1 MIEQRI
7 IFEIHRMKEIG
18 LSMRAI
24 ARNLR
29 ITRKTVVKYL
39 ENPNPGKPTVKRA
52 SKLDPF
58 KDEIAKMLDM
68 DSTVSGQ
75 VIRQRLIPL
84 GFDGGKSI
92 LNHYLQTIRKQHQN
106 RRAFIRFE
114 SRPGEQFQIDWGHF
128 GALEY
133 GKTKRKLYSMA
144 IIECHSRLLYLEFT
158 HSQRQETLHRCL
170 LNAFH
175 FFGGTAREL
184 VHDNMLTAV
193 IERDGQLIRYNE
205 AFLSFLRP
213 FQLTPF
219 ACNPGKPHEKG
230 KIEKGAIHYIRN
242 SFWPLRSFQDLVDV
256 QNQATHWRDTVANV
270 RVHRTTG
277 ERPVDR
283 FKPESMRPLPE
294 FLPDCHDT
302 ADVRV
307 YPDFCIHFD
316 GNTYTAP
323 PWLIGKRVTAKGDSQ
338 TVCLYF
344 KEKRVVSHQRSWERG
359 KRVELP
365 EHHEAARKNLHKH
378 WLSNEVAILF
388 SLGEEAKTYVE
399 RLSASRHPLKKT
411 VKRLLL
417 LMDEYGSLSLIEAM
431 KKALSHHAYGAD
443 YIENI
448 LYQEMTPQRQH
459 PPLRLNQ
466 EALNRIR
473 LQEPSLADY
482 DAFVVRRRKRHDGD

>member
-1 MIEQRI
+1 
-7 IFEIHRMKEIG
+7 MKG
-18 LSMRAI
+18 LGFSLRAI

-29 ITRKTVVKYL
+29 VARKTVLKYL
-39 ENPNPGKPTVKRA
+39 ENPNPAKPTIKRA

-58 KDEIAKMLDM
+58 KVEIARMLDM
-68 DSTVSGQ
+68 DAAASGQ

-92 LNHYLQTIRKQHQN
+92 LNKYLQTIRKQHQN

-114 SRPGEQFQIDWGHF
+114 SQPGEQFQIDWGHF

-133 GKTKRKLYSMA
+133 GKTKRKLYCMA
-144 IIECHSRLLYLEFT
+144 VIECHSRLLTLEFT

-193 IERDGQLIRYNE
+193 IERDGPLIRYNE

-219 ACNPGKPHEKG
+219 TCHPGQPHEKG
-230 KIEKGAIHYIRN
+230 KIEKRAIHYIRN
-242 SFWPLRSFQDLVDV
+242 SFWPLRSFRDIIDI
-256 QNQATHWRDTVANV
+256 QNQAIHWRDTVANV
-270 RVHRTTG
+270 MVHRTTG

-283 FKPESMRPLPE
+283 FRPEHMKPLPE
-294 FLPDCHDT
+294 FLPDCRDS

-307 YPDFCIHFD
+307 YSDFCIHFA

-323 PWLIGKRVTAKGDSQ
+323 PWLIGKQLTAKGDPR

-344 KEKRVVSHQRSWERG
+344 EGKQVASHKRSWERG

-365 EHHEAARKNLHKH
+365 EHREAARKNLNKH
-378 WLSNEVAILF
+378 WLSNEVA
-388 SLGEEAKTYVE
+388 SC
-399 RLSASRHPLKKT
+399 SAWARKP
-411 VKRLLL
+411 KR
-417 LMDEYGSLSLIEAM
+417 MWSGSLPAS
-431 KKALSHHAYGAD
+431 
-443 YIENI
+443 
-448 LYQEMTPQRQH
+448 TPSR
-459 PPLRLNQ
+459 R
-466 EALNRIR
+466 
-473 LQEPSLADY
+473 PS
-482 DAFVVRRRKRHDGD
+482 KNCSS

>member
-1 MIEQRI
+1 MIEQRM
-7 IFEIHRMKEIG
+7 IFEIHRMKDLG

-24 ARNLR
+24 ARSLK
-29 ITRKTVVKYL
+29 IARKTVVKYL
-39 ENPNPGKPTVKRA
+39 ENPNPVKPTVKRA

-58 KDEIAKMLDM
+58 KDEIAKLLDM
-68 DSTVSGQ
+68 DATVSGQ
-75 VIRQRLIPL
+75 VILQRLTPL

-133 GKTKRKLYSMA
+133 GKTKRKLYCMA
-144 IIECHSRLLYLEFT
+144 VIECHSRLLYLEFT
-158 HSQRQETLHRCL
+158 HSQQQQALHRCL
-170 LNAFH
+170 LNAFN
-175 FFGGTAREL
+175 FFGGTTREI

-193 IERDGQLIRYNE
+193 IERDGPLIRYNE

-213 FQLTPF
+213 FKLTPF

-242 SFWPLRSFQDLVDV
+242 SFWPLRSFQGLVDV

-277 ERPVDR
+277 ERPIDR
-283 FKPESMRPLPE
+283 FKPKQMNPVPE
-294 FLPDCHDT
+294 FLPDCRDT
-302 ADVRV
+302 AHLRV

-316 GNTYTAP
+316 GNTYTVP
-323 PWLIGKRVTAKGDSQ
+323 PWLIGKQVTAKGDSQ
-338 TVCLYF
+338 TVSVYF
-344 KEKRVVSHQRSWERG
+344 KDKLVTSQCRSWERS

-365 EHHEAARKNLHKH
+365 EHRQAARKNLHKH

-399 RLSASRHPLKKT
+399 RLSASKIPLKKT

-417 LMDEYGSLSLIEAM
+417 LMDEYGSTALIEAM
-431 KKALSHHAYGAD
+431 KKALSHQAYGAD

-482 DAFVVRRRKRHDGD
+482 DAFVVKRRNRRDRD

>member
-1 MIEQRI
+1 MIEQQT
-7 IFEIHRMKEIG
+7 IFEIHRMKGLG
-18 LSMRAI
+18 LSLRAI

-29 ITRKTVVKYL
+29 IGRKTVVKYL
-39 ENPNPGKPTVKRA
+39 ENPNPGKPTIKRP
-52 SKLDPF
+52 SMLDPF
-58 KDEIAKMLDM
+58 KEEIAKMLDM
-68 DSTVSGQ
+68 DATVSGQ

-92 LNHYLQTIRKQHQN
+92 LNQYLQTIRKQHHN

-133 GKTKRKLYSMA
+133 GKTKRKLYCMA
-144 IIECHSRLLYLEFT
+144 VIECYSRLLYLDFT

-193 IERDGQLIRYNE
+193 IERDGPLIRYNE
-205 AFLSFLRP
+205 AFLNFLRP

-219 ACNPGKPHEKG
+219 ACNPGQPHEKG

-242 SFWPLRSFQDLVDV
+242 SFWPLRSFPDLIDV
-256 QNQATHWRDTVANV
+256 QNQAIHWRDTVANV

-283 FKPESMRPLPE
+283 FRPESMRPLPE
-294 FLPDCHDT
+294 LLPDCRD
-302 ADVRV
+302 AAEVRV
-307 YPDFCIHFD
+307 YSDFCIHFD
-316 GNTYTAP
+316 GNTYTVP
-323 PWLIGKRVTAKGDSQ
+323 PWLIGKHVTAKGDSR
-338 TVCLYF
+338 TVCFYF
-344 KEKRVVSHQRSWERG
+344 KGKQVASHKRSWERG
-359 KRVELP
+359 ERVELP
-365 EHHEAARKNLHKH
+365 EHREAARKNVHKH

-399 RLSASRHPLKKT
+399 RLTTSPHPLKKT
-411 VKRLLL
+411 VKRLLY
-417 LMDEYGSLSLIEAM
+417 LMDEYGAPALIEAM
-431 KKALSHHAYGAD
+431 KKALAHHAYGAD

-448 LYQEMTPQRQH
+448 LYQEMTPQRRH

-466 EALNRIR
+466 ESLNHIR

-482 DAFVVRRRKRHDGD
+482 DAFVVRRRKRHDRD